1 MISID
6 KFSMVVENAPLIS
19 IDFIIEKDGLYLL
32 GKRVNKPAN
41 GYYFT
46 VGGRILKNETIYQA
60 VMRISLKEIGLR
72 VTMEQLKFLGVF
84 EHFYHDSFPSD
95 SISTHYVVLAY
106 LLHLDQECALPM
118 LEHNEYRYFSKDE
131 LMSNS
136 HVHEYVKDYFKGKK

>member
-1 MISID
+1 
-6 KFSMVVENAPLIS
+6 MVVESTPLIA
-19 IDFIIEKDGLYLL
+19 IDFIIEKDAQYLL
-32 GKRVNKPAN
+32 GKRINKPAQ

-46 VGGRILKNETIYQA
+46 IGGRILKNEAINQA
-60 VMRISLKEIGLR
+60 IMRISLKEIGLG

-95 SISTHYVVLAY
+95 NISTHYIVLAY
-106 LLHLDQECALPM
+106 LLHLNQEVNLPM

-136 HVHEYVKDYFKGKK
+136 HVHEYVKNYFKGTTL